1 MPVVAQHPLLR
12 SGHKRQSGPPLV
24 PARSSRIRRRMTRLS
39 RSPFRALLP
48 LLALMAVAA
57 PIAVAVEAPAAS
69 ARYYLPIVV
78 ACRPEP
84 GDEILEFICR
94 RIQADAPG
102 LAAAYGMTLSVEGPV
117 QPRDNWQ
124 PPRDTVALE
133 VLLTGTRPASQ
144 FAQKEITAQ
153 LLGPPLQGG
162 SEPWSRGLSATGVPR
177 DLVHPVAD
185 AILQNI
191 DAFLAE
197 RAAVAATQ
205 R

>member
-1 MPVVAQHPLLR
+1 MTQAH
-12 SGHKRQSGPPLV
+12 
-24 PARSSRIRRRMTRLS
+24 RSSC
-39 RSPFRALLP
+39 RALLM
-48 LLALMAVAA
+48 LLALIVSAAPVAVAA
-57 PIAVAVEAPAAS
+57 QSAAVTD
-69 ARYYLPIVV
+69 RYYLPMVV

-84 GDEILEFICR
+84 GDQILEFICR

-102 LAAAYGMTLSVEGPV
+102 LAQAYGMSLSVEGPV
-117 QPRDNWQ
+117 GPRDQWE

-133 VLLTGTRPASQ
+133 IALTGTRPASQ
-144 FAQKEITAQ
+144 FAQKEITAH
-153 LLGPPLQGG
+153 LAGPPLHDG

-197 RAAVAATQ
+197 RAAAAAT
-205 R
+205 RR